1 MKKIILATTSPYR
14 QEAFKM
20 LDIDFEAAGSN
31 VDETFDGRPGHPEEL
46 VLELAKRK
54 AEAVAE
60 NYKEGIVIGF
70 DSVGWFKGEI
80 LEKPKDREEAFQR
93 LKKLSGNIHK
103 FYTGIHLINISEN
116 KTLSSVAETE
126 IKLRELSESEINKY
140 LDQDPNFTTYAI
152 GFDPLCHYSSS
163 FTESIKGSYNNY
175 LRGIPLETIV
185 GLLKEIG
192 YKI

>member
-1 MKKIILATTSPYR
+1 MKIILATTSPYR
-14 QEAFKM
+14 QEAFGM
-20 LDIDFEAAGSN
+20 LGIDFEATGSN
-31 VDETFDGRPGHPEEL
+31 VDENFDERPSHPEKL

-54 AEAVAE
+54 AESVAE
-60 NYKEGIVIGF
+60 NYKEDIVIGF
-70 DSVGWFKGEI
+70 DSIGYFNDEI
-80 LEKPKDREEAFQR
+80 LEKPKDRNEAFQR

-103 FYTGIHLINISEN
+103 FYTGIHLINISGN
-116 KTLSSVAETE
+116 KTLFGVAETE
-126 IKLRELSESEINKY
+126 IKLRELSDAEINKY
-140 LDQDPNFTTYAI
+140 LDQDPHFTTYAI

-163 FTESIKGSYNNY
+163 FTESINGSYNNY

>member
-1 MKKIILATTSPYR
+1 MQKIILATTSPYR

-31 VDETFDGRPGHPEEL
+31 IDETFDGRPDNPREL

-54 AEAVAE
+54 AESVAA

-70 DSVGWFKGEI
+70 DSVGWFENEI
-80 LEKPKDREEAFQR
+80 LEKPKDKEEAFQR
-93 LKKLSGNIHK
+93 LQKLSGNTHK
-103 FYTGIHLINISEN
+103 FYTGIHLINVSEN
-116 KTLSSVAETE
+116 KILSSVAETE
-126 IKLRELSESEINKY
+126 IRLQELSDAEINKY

-152 GFDPLCHYSSS
+152 GFDPLGHYSSS
-163 FTESIKGSYNNY
+163 FTENIKGSYNNY

-185 GLLKEIG
+185 GLLKEAG
-192 YKI
+192 YEL

>member
-1 MKKIILATTSPYR
+1 MKIILATTSPYR

-20 LDIDFEAAGSN
+20 LGIDFDAAGSDI
-31 VDETFDGRPGHPEEL
+31 DENFEGRPDNPEEL

-54 AEAVAE
+54 AESVAKR
-60 NYKEGIVIGF
+60 YSEGIVIGF
-70 DSVGWFKGEI
+70 DSIGYFNNEI
-80 LEKPKDREEAFQR
+80 LEKPKDMIEAFQR
-93 LKKLSGNIHK
+93 LKKMSGNIHK

-126 IKLRELSESEINKY
+126 IKLRELSDAEINKY
-140 LDQDPNFTTYAI
+140 LDQDPRFMTYAI

-163 FTESIKGSYNNY
+163 FTENIKGSYNNY

-185 GLLKEIG
+185 GLLKDIG

>member
-1 MKKIILATTSPYR
+1 
-14 QEAFKM
+14 M
-20 LDIDFEAAGSN
+20 LDIDFETAGSN

-54 AEAVAE
+54 AESVAE
-60 NYKEGIVIGF
+60 KYSDVIVIGF
-70 DSVGWFKGEI
+70 DSVGWFQGEI

-93 LKKLSGNIHK
+93 LKNLSGKIHK
-103 FYTGIHLINISEN
+103 FYTGIHLVDISEN
-116 KTLSSVAETE
+116 KTLSSATETE
-126 IKLRELSESEINKY
+126 IKLRELTDAEINKY
-140 LDQDPNFTTYAI
+140 LDQDPKFTTYAI

-185 GLLKEIG
+185 GLLKEAG
-192 YKI
+192 YKL

>member
-20 LDIDFEAAGSN
+20 LDIDFEAVGSN
-31 VDETFDGRPGHPEEL
+31 VDEIFDGRPGHPEEL

-54 AEAVAE
+54 AQSVAK

-70 DSVGWFKGEI
+70 DSIGYFNDEI
-80 LEKPKDREEAFQR
+80 LEKPKDRDEAFQR
-93 LKKLSGNIHK
+93 LKKLSGNVHK

-116 KTLSSVAETE
+116 KNLSSVAETE
-126 IKLRELSESEINKY
+126 IKLRDLSDAEINKY
-140 LDQDPNFTTYAI
+140 LDQDPKFSTYAI

-163 FTESIKGSYNNY
+163 FTISITGSYNNY

-185 GLLKEIG
+185 GLLKEAG
-192 YKI
+192 YDL